1 MTSQPVTDTTSTS
14 GDPDQDG
21 EPAPLATFDGR
32 GWNGF
37 SDEPDQDGE
46 PASLTEP
53 APLTAFDGPEWDR
66 FAARFLT
73 SRPCERPY
81 RSEW

>member
-1 MTSQPVTDTTSTS
+1 MTSQPVTDTPSTS
-14 GDPDQDG
+14 DDPDHPDQDG
-21 EPAPLATFDGR
+21 
-32 GWNGF
+32 
-37 SDEPDQDGE
+37 
-46 PASLTEP
+46 EP
-53 APLTAFDGPEWDR
+53 APLTAFDGPEWER